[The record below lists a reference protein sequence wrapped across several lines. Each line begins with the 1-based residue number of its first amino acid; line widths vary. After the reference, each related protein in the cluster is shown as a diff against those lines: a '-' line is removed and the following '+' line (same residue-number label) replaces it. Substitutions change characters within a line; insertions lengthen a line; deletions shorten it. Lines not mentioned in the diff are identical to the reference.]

1 MVTTLTQIRE
11 GQAPAHVAGLFLD
24 VRRCLRTSWVPLLF
38 RVVAAQDDLLKPVW
52 RQLRPNLL
60 TRSLEESADDLRAHL
75 ATIAID
81 LGTPLIEPVL
91 ASEGLDSDAIDEVR
105 LVADAFHYVNP
116 KQLVCTAALV
126 EAAAGRTV
134 GGAHVHPALR
144 EHLVPR
150 QSPDD
155 MPDVMPSPE
164 EPDDRTSDM
173 FRTVLRA
180 MHLPPDTTDLRLF
193 GRWPRFL
200 AAAWPQLAPV
210 FEHPALERALS
221 RIRSEALLAA
231 QRLPHEMTFGVDPD
245 TLRELTDLAPV
256 LDSLLD
262 AMPRLALLSSA
273 LKVSLD
279 GVEDALGS
287 PYPVEWEGVPEG
299 ATLEF

>member
-1 MVTTLTQIRE
+1 MVTTLKQIRE
-11 GQAPAHVAGLFLD
+11 GHAPAHVAGLFLD

-38 RVVAAQDDLLKPVW
+38 RVIAAQDDLLKPVW

-75 ATIAID
+75 ATAAID

-91 ASEGLDSDAIDEVR
+91 SWEGLDTDAIDEVR

-116 KQLVCTAALV
+116 KLLVSTAALV
-126 EAAAGRTV
+126 EAASGRVV

-144 EHLVPR
+144 EAFPPLE
-150 QSPDD
+150 SPDD
-155 MPDVMPSPE
+155 MPDIMPAPE
-164 EPDDRTSDM
+164 EPDNATSDM
-173 FRTVLRA
+173 FKTVLRA
-180 MHLPPDTTDLRLF
+180 LHLPPDTTDLRLF

-200 AAAWPQLAPV
+200 TTAWPQLEPV
-210 FEHPALERALS
+210 FEHAALDRVLS

-231 QRLPHEMTFGVDPD
+231 QRLPHRMTFGVDAD
-245 TLRELTDLAPV
+245 TRDELAALAPT
-256 LDSLLD
+256 LNHLLD
-262 AMPRLALLSSA
+262 AMPRLALLSAA

-287 PYPVEWEGVPEG
+287 PYPIEWEGVQEG